1 MQKGRQT
8 RGENAVRSGKE
19 HEQNYLVNVDA
30 GN

>member
-1 MQKGRQT
+1 MQKRRHT

-19 HEQNYLVNVDA
+19 HKQKYLVNVDA